1 MKTHPANIPDLKS
14 EFNSVLLHVMTS
26 TPDKKQECRG
36 DDGSHVKKVIFK
48 H

>member
-1 MKTHPANIPDLKS
+1 
-14 EFNSVLLHVMTS
+14 MTS

-48 H
+48 HWQLS